1 MSVILNTK
9 LRKRLLTFTFTH
21 PDETYYVRELS
32 GLIDEDPG
40 NLSRELR
47 KLEEEGLFV
56 SFTRGRTKFYSL
68 NKRYALFSELKKI
81 VFKTEGVEGSLKEVV
96 AKYKGISFAALYGSY
111 AKGRE
116 NKTSDID
123 MVVVGEFPL
132 TAFTRDI
139 RSLESKL
146 NREINF
152 TSYTAEELEK
162 ERKKEGGFLNLVLEG
177 KTRVLKGNLRV

>member
-177 KTRVLKGNLRV
+177 KTRVLKGKLRV